1 MAKDQ
6 RSDKKIME
14 NSNVVY
20 LVGAGP
26 GDPEL
31 ITLKGRRLLSEAD
44 VVVYAGS
51 LIPPAVLEMAPRGAE
66 MHDSAKMTLEQIVEV
81 IVKAVKAGR
90 RVVRLASGDPTIFG
104 ASAEQSEALAK
115 EGIRLETVPGVS
127 SVTAAA
133 AALGQELT
141 LPEICQT
148 IILTR
153 AAGRTPMP
161 DNEKLKDLARSRAL
175 IALFLS
181 ASLGKDVRRDLI
193 EGGYPPETP
202 VAIVY
207 RVTWPDE
214 RIVRGRLDKLAEILR
229 KEKITKTALILVGE
243 AVRERGK
250 RAKHTRSKLYD
261 PGFSHSYRRS
271 SNVDHRTSPI

>member
-1 MAKDQ
+1 MSQ
-6 RSDKKIME
+6 
-14 NSNVVY
+14 VVH

-31 ITLKGRRLLSEAD
+31 ITVKGRRLLSEAD

-51 LIPPAVLEMAPRGAE
+51 LIPPDVLKMAPPHAQL
-66 MHDSAKMTLEQIVEV
+66 HDSAKLTLEQIVDV
-81 IVKAVKAGR
+81 IGAAVRAGK

-115 EGIRLETVPGVS
+115 IGVTLETVPGVS
-127 SVTAAA
+127 SFTAAA

-148 IILTR
+148 VILSR

-161 DNEKLKDLARSRAL
+161 GNEKLKELAGHRAL
-175 IALFLS
+175 VVLFLS
-181 ASLGKDVRRDLI
+181 ASLGPDIQRDLL
-193 EGGYPPETP
+193 EGGYPGDTP
-202 VAIVY
+202 AAIIS

-214 RIVRGRLDKLAEILR
+214 RVARCRLDKLAETLKR
-229 KEKITKTALILVGE
+229 EKITKTALILVGE

-250 RAKHTRSKLYD
+250 RSKHTRSKLYD
-261 PGFSHSYRRS
+261 PAFSHEYRKAS
-271 SNVDHRTSPI
+271 V

>member
-1 MAKDQ
+1 MA
-6 RSDKKIME
+6 
-14 NSNVVY
+14 NFPVVH

-26 GDPEL
+26 GDPDL
-31 ITLKGRRLLSEAD
+31 MTVKCRRLVGDAD

-51 LIPPAVLEMAPRGAE
+51 LIPPAVLEMAKPGAE
-66 MHDSAKMTLEQIVEV
+66 LHDSAKMTLEQIVEV
-81 IVKAVKAGR
+81 IGSAVRAGK

-161 DNEKLKDLARSRAL
+161 DNEKLKEMARHRAL
-175 IALFLS
+175 VVLYLS
-181 ASLGKDVRRDLI
+181 ASLGKDVQRDLI

-202 VAIVY
+202 AAIVY

-214 RIVRGRLDKLAEILR
+214 RIIRCRLEDLAETLR
-229 KEKITKTALILVGE
+229 KEKITKTALLMVGE

-250 RAKHTRSKLYD
+250 RAKHTRSRLYD
-261 PGFSHSYRRS
+261 PAFSHGYRKAS
-271 SNVDHRTSPI
+271 VKKT

>member
-1 MAKDQ
+1 
-6 RSDKKIME
+6 ME
-14 NSNVVY
+14 KLGEVY

-31 ITLKGRRLLSEAD
+31 LTLKGKRLLEEAD

-51 LIPPAVLEMAPRGAE
+51 LIPQAVLALAE
-66 MHDSAKMTLEQIVEV
+66 RATETHDSAKMTLEQIVEV
-81 IVKAVKAGR
+81 IVKAVRAGK

-127 SVTAAA
+127 SFTAAA

-148 IILTR
+148 VILTR

-161 DNEKLKDLARSRAL
+161 AGEKLREMAAHRAL
-175 IALFLS
+175 IVLYLS
-181 ASLGKDVRRDLI
+181 AALGKDVQKDLLD
-193 EGGYPPETP
+193 GGYPPETP
-202 VAIVY
+202 VVIAY

-214 RIVRGRLDKLAEILR
+214 RLIRGRLDELAELLR
-229 KEKITKTALILVGE
+229 KEKITKTALLLVGE

-261 PGFSHSYRRS
+261 PAFSHEYRKAS
-271 SNVDHRTSPI
+271 LKK

>member
-1 MAKDQ
+1 M
-6 RSDKKIME
+6 
-14 NSNVVY
+14 NSNRKSKIENLKSPVY

-31 ITLKGRRLLSEAD
+31 ITLRGRRLLSEAD

-51 LIPPAVLEMAPRGAE
+51 LIPPAVLDMAPADAE
-66 MHDSAKMTLEQIVEV
+66 KHDSAKMTLEQIVEV
-81 IVKAVKAGR
+81 IAKAARAGK

-161 DNEKLKDLARSRAL
+161 ENEQLRELARHRAV

-181 ASLGKDVRRDLI
+181 AALGKDVQRDLL

-202 VAIVY
+202 VAIAA

-214 RIVRGRLDKLAEILR
+214 RIVRCKLDELEETLR
-229 KEKITKTALILVGE
+229 REKITKTALILVGE
-243 AVRERGK
+243 AVRERGH

-261 PGFSHSYRRS
+261 PAFSHGYRKAS
-271 SNVDHRTSPI
+271 V

>member
-1 MAKDQ
+1 M
-6 RSDKKIME
+6 
-14 NSNVVY
+14 SNQPVVY

-31 ITLKGRRLLSEAD
+31 ITLKGKRLLSDAD

-51 LIPPAVLEMAPRGAE
+51 LIPPAVLEMARRGAE
-66 MHDSAKMTLEQIVEV
+66 VHDSAKMTLEQIVDV
-81 IVKAVKAGR
+81 ITTAVRAGQK
-90 RVVRLASGDPTIFG
+90 VVRLASGDPTIFG
-104 ASAEQSEALAK
+104 AAAEQSEALAK
-115 EGIRLETVPGVS
+115 EGIHLETVPGVS

-161 DNEKLKDLARSRAL
+161 DNEKLKEMAKHHAL
-175 IALFLS
+175 IVLYLS
-181 ASLGKDVRRDLI
+181 AALGKDVQRDLI
-193 EGGYPPETP
+193 EGGYSPDTP
-202 VAIVY
+202 VVIAY

-214 RIVRGRLDKLAEILR
+214 RIIRGRLDELAELLR

-243 AVRERGK
+243 AVREHGK
-250 RAKHTRSKLYD
+250 RSKHTRSKLYD
-261 PGFSHSYRRS
+261 PAFSHEYRKAS
-271 SNVDHRTSPI
+271 VKK